1 MEWLD
6 VSLFEK
12 LRALLEE
19 LFLPTEEQLESLFD
33 IEVPEYEQNFAAEV
47 SITSQS
53 ASIPMSLFGSS
64 VDLSDY
70 IDDYASGLRS
80 FMNIFVCGIAAIF
93 VIRAFRVHLN
103 ID

>member
-1 MEWLD
+1 LW
-6 VSLFEK
+6 EK
-12 LRALLEE
+12 LRELLEE
-19 LFLPTEEQLESLFD
+19 LFVPTQEQLDALFD
-33 IEVPEYEQNFAAEV
+33 IQVPEYEQNFAAEV
-47 SITSQS
+47 SFTSQS
-53 ASIPMSLFGSS
+53 ASIPISLFGSS
-64 VDLSDY
+64 VDLSGY